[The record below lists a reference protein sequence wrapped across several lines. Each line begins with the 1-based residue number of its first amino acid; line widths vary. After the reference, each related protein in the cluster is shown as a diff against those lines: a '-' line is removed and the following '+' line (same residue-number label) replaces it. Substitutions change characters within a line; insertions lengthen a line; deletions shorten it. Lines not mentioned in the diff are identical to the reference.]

1 MNTTSFP
8 YEYMLQTLSSVA
20 VELRSLQAQ
29 LSLAGSDST
38 SGDPAALLAR
48 IQDLQMLVSDALSVL
63 RVDFAALDPSATVNE
78 TMRLDELLSHMVETT
93 AEQLGLASRISFS
106 GIDKQ
111 NSALETGLS
120 PQARLLLYLVT
131 REALHL
137 VAHHP
142 YAHHVRFFLHCD
154 QTDVRLSLEDD
165 GLPAPDTI
173 PLDSTLPSAI
183 SSAIAM
189 DSAVAVPPL
198 PFFASTSTHVST
210 VETPAQHSTISDFQ
224 VMLADLRQRVMQ
236 LGGSLAILS
245 ADDGTRVQ
253 LRFPLAHT
261 SPLAVVGDQFS
272 TTAASTSTSTSV
284 PAPSDTT
291 VTSQTSPTLE
301 RAAPVR
307 LLIAAGQAV
316 LRAGLHRLLEGYSDF
331 AVVGEAADG
340 LQAVSETLEL
350 GPHVVLL
357 DAQLADGQSLD
368 TLRQIKQLNLN
379 TKVLMLAVH
388 EQEEYLYASLR
399 AGADGYVLKD
409 IAPDELAQ
417 AVRAVARGEVLI
429 QPQLAGRLLTRYG
442 RQGYRNTD
450 YTALTAREYE
460 VLQLLARGLRN
471 KEIAARLTVSERT
484 VHFHL
489 ANIYQKLQVSGRTEA
504 LRKALEQGLVTTS

>member
-8 YEYMLQTLSSVA
+8 YEYMLQTLSAVA

-29 LSLAGSDST
+29 LSPALSGSAS
-38 SGDPAALLAR
+38 SDPAAPLAR
-48 IQDLQMLVSDALSVL
+48 IQDLQRLVSDALSVL
-63 RVDFAALDPSATVNE
+63 RVDFAALDPSATTGE
-78 TMRLDELLSHMVETT
+78 TMRLDELLSHMVEAT
-93 AEQLGLASRISFS
+93 AERLGLASRVSFS
-106 GIDKQ
+106 GVDKQ
-111 NSALETGLS
+111 NSVLETSLS

-142 YAHHVRFFLHCD
+142 YAHHLRFFLHCD

-165 GLPAPDTI
+165 GLPVPDTV
-173 PLDSTLPSAI
+173 PLDSTLPSAV
-183 SSAIAM
+183 SSALAT
-189 DSAVAVPPL
+189 DAVVAVPPL
-198 PFFASTSTHVST
+198 PFFDSDSTHVST
-210 VETPAQHSTISDFQ
+210 VETPGRTSNISNFR
-224 VMLADLRQRVMQ
+224 VMLADLRRRVTQM
-236 LGGSLAILS
+236 GGTLAILS

-253 LRFPLAHT
+253 LQLPLT
-261 SPLAVVGDQFS
+261 RTQPLAVAGDQFS
-272 TTAASTSTSTSV
+272 TTAAPVT
-284 PAPSDTT
+284 APSDTA
-291 VTSQTSPTLE
+291 VTPTLE
-301 RAAPVR
+301 EHAAPVR
-307 LLIAAGQAV
+307 LLVAASQAV
-316 LRAGLHRLLEGYSDF
+316 LRAGLHRLLEGFSDF
-331 AVVGEAADG
+331 VVVGEAADS

-417 AVRAVARGEVLI
+417 AVRVVARGEVLI
-429 QPQLAGRLLTRYG
+429 QPQIAGRLLTRYG